1 MRKETLAIHAT
12 HLQDETAASI
22 APPVF
27 LTTTFERSEDG
38 SYPKGHM
45 YSRNSNPNRDV
56 LEKGLA
62 QLEGGEIAFVFGSG
76 LAAVS
81 AVFQC
86 MKSGDHVL
94 MPTVGYYASYKLA
107 EEIMGPW
114 GLQVSQVDMT
124 DLAAVEAAIR
134 PETKLIWVETPANPL
149 LTLSDIEAICKIAH
163 ARNILV
169 GVDNTLTSPILQN
182 PIQLGADIV
191 MHATTKYIG
200 GHSDVLG
207 GAVIFKEASAW
218 SERVKRVQILMGA
231 TQNPLDCYLL
241 ARGLKT
247 LPLRMREHSK
257 NALEL
262 ATRLE
267 NHAGIEQVHYP
278 GLPSNPN
285 YALAIK
291 QMPNGQSG
299 MIAIQIKGDEAKA
312 RKVANRLQ
320 LFQQATSLGGVESLV
335 EHRKSIEGPGSTT
348 PGNLLRL
355 SIGLE
360 HVEDLWE
367 DLNQAILGA

>member
-1 MRKETLAIHAT
+1 MRKETLAIHST
-12 HLQDETAASI
+12 HLTDETAASI

-27 LTTTFERSEDG
+27 LSTTFERSADG

-56 LEKGLA
+56 LEQGLA
-62 QLEGGEIAFVFGSG
+62 KLEGGEIAFVFGSG

-86 MKSGDHVL
+86 LKSGDHVL
-94 MPTVGYYASYKLA
+94 MPEVGYYASYKLA

-124 DLAAVEAAIR
+124 DHAAIEAAIR
-134 PETKLIWVETPANPL
+134 PETKLIWVETPANPI
-149 LTLSDIEAICKIAH
+149 LTLTDIEAVCKIAH
-163 ARNILV
+163 PRGIKV

-182 PIQLGADIV
+182 PISFGADIV

-200 GHSDVLG
+200 GHSDILG
-207 GAVIFKEASAW
+207 GAVVFKEASAW

-231 TQNPLDCYLL
+231 TQNPMDCYLL

-247 LPLRMREHSK
+247 LALRMREHSK
-257 NALEL
+257 NALEI
-262 ATRLE
+262 AMRLE
-267 NHAGIEQVHYP
+267 NHPAIEKVHYP
-278 GLPSNPN
+278 GLPSNPH
-285 YALAIK
+285 YLLAIN
-291 QMPNGQSG
+291 QMPQGQSG
-299 MIAIQIKGDEAKA
+299 MISIQIKGDEAKA
-312 RKVANRLQ
+312 RAVANQLR

-335 EHRKSIEGPGSTT
+335 EHRRSIEGAGSTT

-367 DLNQAILGA
+367 DLNQALLS

>member
-45 YSRNSNPNRDV
+45 YSRNSNPNRDA

-94 MPTVGYYASYKLA
+94 MPNVGYYASYKLA

-124 DLAAVEAAIR
+124 NLAAIEAAIQ

-163 ARNILV
+163 AHNILV

-182 PIQLGADIV
+182 PIQFGADIV

-241 ARGLKT
+241 ARGFKT

-262 ATRLE
+262 ATHLE
-267 NHAGIEQVHYP
+267 KHPGIEQVHYP

-285 YALAIK
+285 YDLAIK

-299 MIAIQIKGDEAKA
+299 MISIQIKGDEAKA

-335 EHRKSIEGPGSTT
+335 EHRRSIEGPESKT

>member
-94 MPTVGYYASYKLA
+94 MPNVGYYASYKLA

-114 GLQVSQVDMT
+114 GLQVSQVDMS
-124 DLAAVEAAIR
+124 DLAAVEAAIQ

-149 LTLSDIEAICKIAH
+149 LSLSDIEAICKIAH

-182 PIQLGADIV
+182 PIQFGADIV

-207 GAVIFKEASAW
+207 GAVIFKEHSAW
-218 SERVKRVQILMGA
+218 TERVKRVQILMGA

-267 NHAGIEQVHYP
+267 KHPGIELVHYP

-299 MIAIQIKGDEAKA
+299 MISIQIKGDEAKA

-335 EHRKSIEGPGSTT
+335 EHRRSIEGPESKT